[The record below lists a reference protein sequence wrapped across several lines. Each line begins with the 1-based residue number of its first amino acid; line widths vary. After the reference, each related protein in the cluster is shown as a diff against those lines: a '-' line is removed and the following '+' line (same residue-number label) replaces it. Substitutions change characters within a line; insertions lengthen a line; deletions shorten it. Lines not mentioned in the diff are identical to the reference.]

1 MRLCY
6 NRVEQ
11 NRKEMRAIRLSEE
24 RCALARE
31 IVRRQAVRP
40 VLAERGVG
48 EDEFLSWLEDER
60 FAAYLYR
67 MAERDAASKAPEVW
81 QRLCSEATDGNLRAI
96 KLYFD
101 ICGRERAP
109 TEEPEE
115 DTFSIETVRR
125 ELFGDE

>member
-1 MRLCY
+1 MCY
-6 NRVEQ
+6 NRSVA

-24 RCALARE
+24 KRALARE
-31 IVRRQAVRP
+31 IVLRQAVRP

-60 FAAYLYR
+60 FASYLYR

-81 QRLCSEATDGNLRAI
+81 QRLYSEATDGNIRAI

-101 ICGRERAP
+101 LCGREEDP
-109 TEEPEE
+109 SGTPEE
-115 DTFSIETVRR
+115 DAFAIETVRR